1 MVELSGRQFTVKM
14 LLGSA
19 QKVPWQPGAMVCQ
32 RDWSRVGGLL
42 GVGEVEGHLRV
53 GTWERDN
60 PENGRQKDLGQG
72 GFQVGRLG

>member
-1 MVELSGRQFTVKM
+1 M

-19 QKVPWQPGAMVCQ
+19 QKVPWQAGAMVCQ

-42 GVGEVEGHLRV
+42 GVEEVEGHLRV
-53 GTWERDN
+53 GTRERDN